1 MFKDMNK
8 TVKTLLEIDG
18 LLAATKITTLFLPR
32 TLVGLVMPQ
41 YFIATLTL
49 GLLASGYYQSKIILN
64 KKKED
69 KEITEN
75 DLFKLED

>member
-1 MFKDMNK
+1 
-8 TVKTLLEIDG
+8 
-18 LLAATKITTLFLPR
+18 
-32 TLVGLVMPQ
+32 MPQ